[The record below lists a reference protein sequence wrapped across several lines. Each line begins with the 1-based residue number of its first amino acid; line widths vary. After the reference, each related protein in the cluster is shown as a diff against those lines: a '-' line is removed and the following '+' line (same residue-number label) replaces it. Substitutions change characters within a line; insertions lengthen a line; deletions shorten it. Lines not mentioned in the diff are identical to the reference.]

1 MSAICRWKHAGRIY
15 WTASSAMGLRYRY
28 RLRFLACPQVEVA
41 IWDTAG
47 QERFH
52 SLAPLYYRDADA
64 ALLVYD
70 ITDRDTLERARHW
83 VKELRTMVGL
93 PTPLH
98 VLLLWVVSSEN
109 VTLSVY

>member
-1 MSAICRWKHAGRIY
+1 MAVITSCFVICRCA
-15 WTASSAMGLRYRY
+15 L
-28 RLRFLACPQVEVA
+28 QVEVS

-70 ITDRDTLERARHW
+70 ITDRDSLNRVRHW
-83 VKELRTMVGL
+83 VRELRTMVNFH
-93 PTPLH
+93 PA
-98 VLLLWVVSSEN
+98 
-109 VTLSVY
+109 